1 MIEENDW
8 RLTNQESYLKNK
20 LLIAKN
26 YKDRITNTDH
36 DHCEFCLERF
46 SEDISDLNFGYS
58 TEDNYYWICDECY
71 NDFKN
76 KLGWKLVIQ

>member
-8 RLTNQESYLKNK
+8 RLTNQENYLKNK
-20 LLIAKN
+20 LLLSKN

-36 DHCEFCLERF
+36 DHCEFCLEKF
-46 SEDISDLNFGYS
+46 SEDISDLNFGYC
-58 TEDNYYWICDECY
+58 TEDNYYWICIECY

-76 KLGWKLVIQ
+76 MFGWK